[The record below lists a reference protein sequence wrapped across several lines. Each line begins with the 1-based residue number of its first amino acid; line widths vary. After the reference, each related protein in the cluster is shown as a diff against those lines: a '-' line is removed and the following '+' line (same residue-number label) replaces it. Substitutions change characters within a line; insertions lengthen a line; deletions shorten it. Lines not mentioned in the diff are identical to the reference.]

1 MLSYDNNWQNGYK
14 TINWSPS
21 WNYNYDKVEGMER
34 GVGGEGIL
42 GKKEG
47 ELEGFGG
54 LRWEDCRNRN
64 SPT

>member
-1 MLSYDNNWQNGYK
+1 M
-14 TINWSPS
+14 TII
-21 WNYNYDKVEGMER
+21 DKMGTRQLTEEPVETTTMTRSR

-54 LRWEDCRNRN
+54 LR
-64 SPT
+64 